1 MPGMIGS
8 EEHMREDQA
17 HAWQGRLRDEV
28 QRFVPSPAAVPI
40 PVPARDWDEFFLL
53 VCPRE
58 ETRIA
63 MQRVARK
70 LGCLSFECASVAE
83 AMEYLRQTQFLLVVC
98 DEHLPDG
105 DWTTLLAETERFSYS
120 IGMVVISGSTVCGQQ
135 VEALRLDG
143 HDVAAAPVSVDE
155 IRRVVYVG
163 AAKLHLTRAQGNTW
177 RKKPPTPKE
186 RGEPPARTLPATG
199 E

>member
-1 MPGMIGS
+1 MVHTSG
-8 EEHMREDQA
+8 
-17 HAWQGRLRDEV
+17 LRV
-28 QRFVPSPAAVPI
+28 QSGFVDPPTASPI
-40 PVPARDWDEFFLL
+40 PAPARDWNEFFLL

-63 MQRVARK
+63 VQSVADS
-70 LGCLSFECASVAE
+70 LECPSFECASAAE
-83 AMEYLRQTQFLLVVC
+83 ALDYLRQAQFLLVVC
-98 DEHLPDG
+98 EENLPDG
-105 DWTTLLAETERFSYS
+105 SWTTLLAETERFSYS

-143 HDVAAAPVSVDE
+143 HDVAAAPVSVEE

-186 RGEPPARTLPATG
+186 RGEPPATTLPATG